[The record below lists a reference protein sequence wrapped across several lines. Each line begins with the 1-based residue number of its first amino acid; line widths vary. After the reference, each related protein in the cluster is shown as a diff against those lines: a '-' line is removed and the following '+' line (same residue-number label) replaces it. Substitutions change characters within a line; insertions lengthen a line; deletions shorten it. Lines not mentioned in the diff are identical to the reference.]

1 MDRRWIPI
9 VVLAVA
15 LVAGWNLVAYTVP
28 QWQQAIVV
36 QLGEPVRTVQEPG
49 LYFKLPLIQDVLYF
63 DKRLMAYDA
72 SPKGVLTKD
81 KQQLVVDNFS
91 RWRIRDPLQFYRSV
105 RDEAGAQSRLD
116 DVIYS
121 IVRENLGRHT
131 LREIMN
137 EKRTEVMA
145 EVTKESDARA
155 REYGIEV
162 ADVRI
167 KRADLP
173 EKNELN
179 VFERMRTERER
190 QAKKFRAEG
199 DEEARKIRSESDKEV
214 QILTA
219 EARMKAEVIRGQGD
233 AEAVKIFA
241 DAYGRDADFYQLVR
255 TLEAYRKSFNDGA
268 TVVLSPN
275 SEFFRYLKQ
284 LDRPTEPSDKT
295 TQRRDAEPAET
306 SANHA
311 RLER

>member
-1 MDRRWIPI
+1 VMDRRWIPI
-9 VVLAVA
+9 LALA
-15 LVAGWNLVAYTVP
+15 LLLVAGWNLVTYTVP

-49 LYFKLPLIQDVLYF
+49 LYFKLPVIQDVLYF
-63 DKRLMAYDA
+63 DKRLLAYDA
-72 SPKGVLTKD
+72 APKGILTKD

-91 RWRIRDPLQFYRSV
+91 RWRIRDPLRFYRTV

-137 EKRTEVMA
+137 EQRTEVMA
-145 EVTKESDARA
+145 EVTKESDAKA
-155 REYGIEV
+155 RDYGIEV
-162 ADVRI
+162 VDVRI

-199 DEEARKIRSESDKEV
+199 DEEARKIRSGSDKEV

-219 EARMKAEVIRGQGD
+219 EARKQAEIIRGQGD
-233 AEAVKIFA
+233 AQAVKIFA
-241 DAYGRDADFYQLVR
+241 DAYGRDPDFYQLVR
-255 TLEAYRKSFNDGA
+255 TLEAYRKSINDGT

-284 LDRPTEPSDKT
+284 LDRPTG
-295 TQRRDAEPAET
+295 R
-306 SANHA
+306 
-311 RLER
+311 

>member
-9 VVLAVA
+9 LVLGVA
-15 LVAGWNLVAYTVP
+15 LVAGWNLVVYTVP
-28 QWQQAIVV
+28 QWEQAIVV

-49 LYFKLPLIQDVLYF
+49 LYFKLPLVQNVLYF
-63 DKRLMAYDA
+63 DKRLLAYDA
-72 SPKGVLTKD
+72 APKEILTKD

-91 RWRIRDPLQFYRSV
+91 RWRIRDPLQFYRTV
-105 RDEAGAQSRLD
+105 RNEAGAQSRLD

-145 EVTKESDARA
+145 EVTKESDAKA
-155 REYGIEV
+155 RDYGIEV

-179 VFERMRTERER
+179 VFNRMRTERER
-190 QAKKFRAEG
+190 LAKKFRAEG

-219 EARMKAEVIRGQGD
+219 EARKQADITRGQGD
-233 AEAVKIFA
+233 AQAVKIFA
-241 DAYGRDADFYQLVR
+241 DAYGRDPEFYQLVR
-255 TLEAYRKSFNDGA
+255 TLEAYRNSITDG
-268 TVVLSPN
+268 TTLILSPN

-284 LDRPTEPSDKT
+284 LDRPKD
-295 TQRRDAEPAET
+295 R
-306 SANHA
+306 
-311 RLER
+311 

>member
-9 VVLAVA
+9 LVLGAA
-15 LVAGWNLVAYTVP
+15 LVVGWNLVVYTVP
-28 QWQQAIVV
+28 QWEQAIVV

-49 LYFKLPLIQDVLYF
+49 LYFKLPLVQSVLYF
-63 DKRLMAYDA
+63 DKRLLAYDA
-72 SPKGVLTKD
+72 APKEILTKD

-91 RWRIRDPLQFYRSV
+91 RWRIRDPLQFYRTV
-105 RDEAGAQSRLD
+105 RNEAGAQSRLD

-145 EVTKESDARA
+145 EVTKESDAKA
-155 REYGIEV
+155 RDYGIEV
-162 ADVRI
+162 TDVRI

-179 VFERMRTERER
+179 VFNRMRTERER
-190 QAKKFRAEG
+190 LAKKFRAEG

-219 EARMKAEVIRGQGD
+219 EARKQAEITRGQGD
-233 AEAVKIFA
+233 AQAVKIFA
-241 DAYGRDADFYQLVR
+241 DAYGRDPEFYQLVR
-255 TLEAYRKSFNDGA
+255 TLEAYRNSITEG
-268 TVVLSPN
+268 TTLILSPN

-284 LDRPTEPSDKT
+284 LDRPKE
-295 TQRRDAEPAET
+295 
-306 SANHA
+306 H
-311 RLER
+311 